1 MLQSSTPPPPLFRPG
16 LSAHLFKA
24 MAQNLEL
31 HLQRTAHLAD
41 RTLGSITR
49 NGVHQCFT
57 CEDKVRP
64 AGEKVPGATAIPAG
78 RYRVTVEYSP
88 TFGKHLPRLQAVPGF
103 AGILMHGGNGPL
115 DTRGCILCGRHQDS
129 TKIWDC
135 APAVQALI
143 DMIELI
149 TEARGQV
156 WLTISN

>member
-1 MLQSSTPPPPLFRPG
+1 MLRSSTLPPPLLRLG
-16 LSAHLFKA
+16 LSAHLYKA
-24 MAQNLEL
+24 MGQNLEL

-41 RTLGSITR
+41 RTLGNITR

-64 AGEKVPGATAIPAG
+64 AGVKVPGATAIPAG

-103 AGILMHGGNGPL
+103 DGILMHGGNGPE
-115 DTRGCILCGRHQDS
+115 DSRGCILCGMMQDS
-129 TKIWDC
+129 SKIWNC
-135 APAVQALI
+135 PPAVQKLI
-143 DMIELI
+143 DMIELT

-156 WLTISN
+156 WLTITD

>member
-1 MLQSSTPPPPLFRPG
+1 MLQSSNQPPPLLRLG
-16 LSAHLFKA
+16 LSAHLYKA
-24 MAQNLEL
+24 MGQNLEL
-31 HLQRTAHLAD
+31 HLQRTSLLAD

-49 NGVHQCFT
+49 NGVHQVFT

-64 AGEKVPGATAIPAG
+64 AGVKVANETAIPAG
-78 RYRVTVEYSP
+78 RYRVTVEHSP

-103 AGILMHGGNGPL
+103 AGILIHGGNGPQ
-115 DTRGCILCGRHQDS
+115 DSRGCILVGRQQDK

-135 APAVQALI
+135 APAVQKLI
-143 DMIELI
+143 DMIELT